1 MPLVAVI
8 GSMST
13 GHDACAPVPA
23 ITGSPLMRVNGKAV
37 VLVGD
42 LFATHGCPAH
52 SAHNGVVTQGSS
64 LMRVEGKAIARIG
77 DTIGGGGCPGSHKIA
92 TGDGLMNIE

>member
-1 MPLVAVI
+1 MPDVAVV

-42 LFATHGCPAH
+42 LFDTHGCPAH
-52 SAHNGVVTQGSS
+52 GSHNGIVTEGSS
-64 LMRVEGKAIARIG
+64 LMRVEGKAIARVG
-77 DTIGGGGCPGSHKIA
+77 DTIGGGGCTGAHKIA
-92 TGDGLMNIE
+92 SGDGLMNIE